1 MDPIASKRQ
10 EYTRG
15 GLSEA
20 DLGDENPL
28 VHARNWLDE
37 AIALDLPEPTAVTL
51 ATVGDDG
58 RPSAR
63 VVLLKGLDDSGLT
76 LYTNY
81 ESRKGRQMES
91 RPWAAVVMFW
101 PELERQVRFEGRVE
115 RVSESE
121 SDAYFASRPR
131 GSRLGAWAS
140 PQSRE
145 IATREALEA
154 RLEEVI
160 DRFGGAD
167 GDEPVPRP
175 PHWGGYRL
183 VPIRVELWQGRT
195 SRLHDRFLYT
205 RDAPGETW
213 TRTRLAP

>member
-28 VHARNWLDE
+28 VHARAWLDE
-37 AIALDLPEPTAVTL
+37 AIDLGLPEPTAVTL

-76 LYTNY
+76 LFTNY
-81 ESRKGRQMES
+81 ESRKGREMES

-115 RVSESE
+115 RLPPAE
-121 SDAYFASRPR
+121 SDAYFSSRPR

-140 PQSRE
+140 PQSRP
-145 IATREALEA
+145 IATREELEA
-154 RLEEVI
+154 RLEEI
-160 DRFGGAD
+160 TERFGGTDD
-167 GDEPVPRP
+167 GDPVPRP
-175 PHWGGYRL
+175 SHWGGYRL
-183 VPIRVELWQGRT
+183 VPTRVELWQGRT
-195 SRLHDRFLYT
+195 SRLHDRFLFT
-205 RDAPGETW
+205 RDAPGEPW
-213 TRTRLAP
+213 TSTRLAP

>member
-20 DLGDENPL
+20 HLTGENPL

-63 VVLLKGLDDSGLT
+63 VVLLKGLDDEGLT
-76 LYTNY
+76 VFTNY
-81 ESRKGRQMES
+81 ESRKGREMES
-91 RPWAAVVMFW
+91 HPWAAVVMFW
-101 PELERQVRFEGRVE
+101 SELERQVRFEGPVE
-115 RVSESE
+115 RLSAPE
-121 SDAYFASRPR
+121 SDAYFESRPR
-131 GSRLGAWAS
+131 SSRLGAWAS
-140 PQSRE
+140 PQSRPL
-145 IATREALEA
+145 ATREVLEA
-154 RLEEVI
+154 RLREVSE
-160 DRFGGAD
+160 RFGD
-167 GDEPVPRP
+167 QEPVPRP

-183 VPIRVELWQGRT
+183 VPDRVELWQGRT
-195 SRLHDRFLYT
+195 SRLHDRFLFT
-205 RDAPGETW
+205 RDAPGEPW